1 MIEAMLPKSGILIVV
16 GQFPRM
22 LRFCPDDVD
31 IGEQACEARFPRK
44 RLASRNAAAQ
54 SFGYAPI
61 EREAAM
67 GYVPDQ

>member
-44 RLASRNAAAQ
+44 PQCGGSTRRLRADRK
-54 SFGYAPI
+54 GG
-61 EREAAM
+61 RH
-67 GYVPDQ
+67 GVCV